1 MTKSMMVAAVLA
13 VVAVAGP
20 ALAHG
25 KRGGEYHDLRRDH
38 MIKKFDQD
46 GDGRLSR
53 AERTAAVQAVFKA
66 ADSDGDGGLSLAEWE
81 TYREKRLAARR
92 QAVHRMIDVD
102 VDGDGAISANE
113 FAAGHR
119 VFHRRHRLHD

>member
-1 MTKSMMVAAVLA
+1 MTKSMMVVAVLA
-13 VVAVAGP
+13 AIAIAGP

-53 AERTAAVQAVFKA
+53 AEPTAAVQAVFKA
-66 ADSDGDGGLSLAEWE
+66 ADSDSDSGLNLAEWE
-81 TYREKRLAARR
+81 AYYDKRLAARR
-92 QAVHRMIDVD
+92 QAVHRMINVY
-102 VDGDGAISANE
+102 GDGAISVNE
-113 FAAGHR
+113 FAASQR
-119 VFHRRHRLHD
+119 VFHRRRRFHD

>member
-102 VDGDGAISANE
+102 GDGAISANE

-119 VFHRRHRLHD
+119 VCHRRHRLHD

>member
-66 ADSDGDGGLSLAEWE
+66 ADTAMTAMAMGLSRAP
-81 TYREKRLAARR
+81 TA
-92 QAVHRMIDVD
+92 
-102 VDGDGAISANE
+102 
-113 FAAGHR
+113 FAAGSIAS
-119 VFHRRHRLHD
+119 FQ

>member
-53 AERTAAVQAVFKA
+53 AERTAAVQAVFKPPTVTA
-66 ADSDGDGGLSLAEWE
+66 MATWPNGRPIAKNAWPRGV
-81 TYREKRLAARR
+81 RR
-92 QAVHRMIDVD
+92 CT
-102 VDGDGAISANE
+102 G
-113 FAAGHR
+113 
-119 VFHRRHRLHD
+119 

>member
-13 VVAVAGP
+13 AVAIAGP

-46 GDGRLSR
+46 CDGRLSR

-102 VDGDGAISANE
+102 GDGAISANE

-119 VFHRRHRLHD
+119 VFHCRHRLHD

>member
-46 GDGRLSR
+46 GDGRLSC

-66 ADSDGDGGLSLAEWE
+66 ADSDDDSGLSWPNGRPIAKNTWP
-81 TYREKRLAARR
+81 RGVRR
-92 QAVHRMIDVD
+92 CT
-102 VDGDGAISANE
+102 G
-113 FAAGHR
+113 
-119 VFHRRHRLHD
+119 